1 LPAAGKSLAPPF
13 ALPDN
18 RETTPFSRVFAMNIF
33 SKRLA
38 FALIG
43 AAILLTGCPKK
54 PNRPDPSA
62 TLLGPGTGGQISP
75 LGLGDMGDTMLEQ
88 RTSSR
93 DPNDEA
99 NLQRGLLPT
108 VYFDFDKS
116 AIRQSER
123 AKLQEAA
130 AWLSSNPDK
139 AILLEGHC
147 DWRGTAEYNLGLG
160 DRRSQAVKE
169 YLRSIGVDISR
180 LETNSKGD
188 LNAQEN
194 ATAEQMAQDRRVEL
208 VVFR

>member
-1 LPAAGKSLAPPF
+1 
-13 ALPDN
+13 
-18 RETTPFSRVFAMNIF
+18 MNIF

-38 FALIG
+38 IALLG

-54 PNRPDPSA
+54 PQRPDPSA
-62 TLLGPGTGGQISP
+62 TLLGPGTGSQISP
-75 LGLGDMGDTMLEQ
+75 LGLGDMGDTSLVE
-88 RTSSR
+88 RTNNR

-123 AKLQEAA
+123 SKLQEAA

-160 DRRSQAVKE
+160 DRRAQAVKE
-169 YLRSIGVDISR
+169 YLQSLGVDLSR
-180 LETNSKGD
+180 VETSSKGD

-194 ATAEQMAQDRRVEL
+194 ANASQMSQDRRVEI

>member
-1 LPAAGKSLAPPF
+1 
-13 ALPDN
+13 
-18 RETTPFSRVFAMNIF
+18 MNMF

-38 FALIG
+38 LVMIG
-43 AAILLTGCPKK
+43 AAVLFAGCPKK

-62 TLLGPGTGGQISP
+62 TLIGPGPGGSVSP
-75 LGLGDMGDTMLEQ
+75 VGLGDLGDSGSTLEQ
-88 RTSSR
+88 RSTDR
-93 DPNDEA
+93 FAEE

-116 AIRQSER
+116 AIRADER

-130 AWLSSNPDK
+130 KWLSANPGK
-139 AILLEGHC
+139 TLLLEGHC

-160 DRRSQAVKE
+160 DRRSQSVKG
-169 YLRSIGVDISR
+169 YLQSLGVDASR
-180 LETNSKGD
+180 LETLSKGD

-194 ATAEQMAQDRRVEL
+194 VAESQMAKDRRVEL

>member
-1 LPAAGKSLAPPF
+1 
-13 ALPDN
+13 
-18 RETTPFSRVFAMNIF
+18 MNIF

-43 AAILLTGCPKK
+43 AALVLTGCPKK
-54 PNRPDPSA
+54 PNRPDPSS
-62 TLLGPGTGGQISP
+62 TLLGPGTGGSVNP
-75 LGLGDMGDTMLEQ
+75 LGLGDMGDTSLEQ
-88 RTSSR
+88 RTSGDR
-93 DPNDEA
+93 FAEE

-116 AIRQSER
+116 AIKQSER

-130 AWLSSNPDK
+130 AWLSSNPGK
-139 AILLEGHC
+139 TLLLEGHC

-169 YLRSIGVDISR
+169 YLKSIGVDPTR
-180 LETNSKGD
+180 LETLSKGD

-194 ATAEQMAQDRRVEL
+194 ATDSQMAQERRVEL
-208 VVFR
+208 VVFK